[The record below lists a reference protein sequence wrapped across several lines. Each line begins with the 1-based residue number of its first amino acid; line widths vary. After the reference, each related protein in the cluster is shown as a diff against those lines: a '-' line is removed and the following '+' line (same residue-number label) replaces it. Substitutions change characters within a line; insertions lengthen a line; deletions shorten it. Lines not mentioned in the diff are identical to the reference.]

1 MRTPVRGYGA
11 RRSWLGLNPVALG
24 AIVLVTAFVGLS
36 IAGVI
41 DPLKAFR
48 SPSAPDR
55 RGLVPIPSSAM
66 VIPAYTKVTR
76 DYLWNPKAGEFSV
89 IYLRPS
95 QVPPDVIRT
104 VNAIIGRVM
113 DHDKPAGYAF
123 TESDFLPKG
132 TRPGLTGGIPA
143 GKRAMRIPVD
153 RIPGLVELQ
162 PGDRFDLIATQAI
175 DPSGISMSA
184 GGLYGKQIDAQAR
197 MMNLQRQATV
207 RVVVQSG
214 DVVEPMRT
222 RQVPVANTSL
232 TSGLTIRTKPVQEV
246 VIAVYPQEVAR
257 LTEAMAVGSDIACV
271 PRSGRPDDPHD
282 SVTPDSM
289 PISPFGGRV
298 ASRAAVADGTAGSS
312 GAPGGFGAGFTSIET
327 IEGSKRE
334 IIGTPVKR

>member
-11 RRSWLGLNPVALG
+11 RRAWFGLNPVALG
-24 AIVLVTAFVGLS
+24 LIVLVTAFVGLS
-36 IAGVI
+36 IAGVV

-48 SPSAPDR
+48 GKSPPDR

-66 VIPAYTKVTR
+66 VIPAYTKITR
-76 DYLWNPKAGEFSV
+76 DHLWNGQAGEFSV
-89 IYLRPS
+89 IYLRPE
-95 QVPPDVIRT
+95 QVPPDVFRT

-113 DHDKPAGYAF
+113 DHDKPAGYVF

-132 TRPGLTGGIPA
+132 THPGLTAGIPP

-162 PGDRFDLIATQAI
+162 LGDRFDLVATQAI
-175 DPSGISMSA
+175 DPSGVSMSA
-184 GGLYGKQIDAQAR
+184 GGLYGRQIDAQAR

-207 RVVVQSG
+207 RVVVQAG

-222 RQVPVANTSL
+222 RQVPVANSSL

-246 VIAVYPQEVAR
+246 VIAVYPHEVAR
-257 LTEAMAVGSDIACV
+257 LTEALAVGSEIACV

-282 SVTPDSM
+282 SITPDSM

-298 ASRAAVADGTAGSS
+298 ASRSAVADGTT
-312 GAPGGFGAGFTSIET
+312 GAPGSFGAGFTPIET